1 MSNKSNA
8 LRQVLGLTGDWH
20 VQQIR
25 MSGDGGAFE
34 ILVGR
39 IRMESSGWLGQKHWV
54 AVDGPRHG
62 WRHLDFGGLPTY
74 VYAVVDGDD
83 SLFEQPWAAPKDQ
96 RFTRAMASYLVEL
109 LCSGA
114 DLGSICKMHRIDLDT
129 LWRFR
134 FSLDKAGAASLMEP
148 EALIRLRQ
156 RESSRRQMVEPA
168 VQSALAT
175 PAVPDANAEIWQQIA
190 TGELPLQTDTLAL
203 RLLLARLRSDLH
215 NVTDPEV
222 AQLKCAKLHRYFSNN
237 AGQLQA
243 ELNQLKEL
251 AV

>member
-34 ILVGR
+34 IMVGR
-39 IRMESSGWLGQKHWV
+39 IRQVSGWLGQKTWV

-74 VYAVVDGDD
+74 VYAVLDGDE
-83 SLFEQPWAAPKDQ
+83 SLFEQPWAAPREQ
-96 RFTRAMASYLVEL
+96 RFSRAMASYLVEL

-114 DLGSICKMHRIDLDT
+114 ELGSICKMHRIDLDT

-134 FSLDKAGAASLMEP
+134 FSLDNVGAASLMEP

-156 RESSRRQMVEPA
+156 RETARRQMLETSPPTAMPV
-168 VQSALAT
+168 
-175 PAVPDANAEIWQQIA
+175 PAVPNADAEIWQQIA
-190 TGELPLQTDTLAL
+190 TGEVPLQTDTLAL
-203 RLLLARLRSDLH
+203 RLLLARLRSDL
-215 NVTDPEV
+215 NTVTDPEV